1 MKKTILFKILSI
13 FLCLILLI
21 QISVYAIDV
30 DSVIKSYKKAENNS
44 EKKQILNDV
53 ESKITKENI
62 DEYLDAYEKK
72 YKKLKDLEASLL
84 ASGAASSPYTDDI
97 NATSSILN
105 MIRDNAK
112 SFSKESGKIEESDE
126 ELLKYNTSEIKEWLL
141 VNDPSLLS
149 DTVKKEWEKKLDSNA
164 DASTIR
170 LLNGESVQE
179 VYHYTPLN
187 APKIYKQPSKLAR
200 DDTYDDGLEQSMTD
214 ADDFITDGSNDKLD
228 MQDFQTQFGDIYNIV
243 LQIGVGLAVIVG
255 IVLGVKFILSSVE
268 GKAEVKKMLITYVI
282 SCVVIFGSFGIWKI
296 IVTVLQTV

>member
-1 MKKTILFKILSI
+1 
-13 FLCLILLI
+13 
-21 QISVYAIDV
+21 
-30 DSVIKSYKKAENNS
+30 
-44 EKKQILNDV
+44 
-53 ESKITKENI
+53 
-62 DEYLDAYEKK
+62 
-72 YKKLKDLEASLL
+72 
-84 ASGAASSPYTDDI
+84 
-97 NATSSILN
+97 

-228 MQDFQTQFGDIYNIV
+228 LQDFQTQFGDIYNIV

-268 GKAEVKKMLITYVI
+268 GKAEVKKMLITYVV

-296 IVTVLQTV
+296 VVTILQTV

>member
-1 MKKTILFKILSI
+1 
-13 FLCLILLI
+13 
-21 QISVYAIDV
+21 
-30 DSVIKSYKKAENNS
+30 
-44 EKKQILNDV
+44 
-53 ESKITKENI
+53 
-62 DEYLDAYEKK
+62 
-72 YKKLKDLEASLL
+72 
-84 ASGAASSPYTDDI
+84 
-97 NATSSILN
+97 
-105 MIRDNAK
+105 MIRDKAK

-126 ELLKYNTSEIKEWLL
+126 ELLKYNASEIKEWLL

-149 DTVKKEWEKKLDSNA
+149 DTVKKKWEKKLDSNA

-268 GKAEVKKMLITYVI
+268 GKAEVKKMLITYVV

-296 IVTVLQTV
+296 VVTILQTV